1 MTNAQSKVLFSTSK
15 LTEDRSFKK
24 NVKII
29 DASSLDIKKLIA
41 DAENVSHALTL
52 DLEGAFTPLY
62 APRFA
67 DKESED
73 DSEDIPFFYVVG
85 NGSDEIPSNM
95 ILKAPASSCH
105 HFLVLVSK
113 ADAIRAG
120 VAVDG
125 CYPIQVEKLTGTRYA
140 GKKDMIILAPPSIC
154 PIPFGEKPIHVSVN
168 NPIVAHEFAKLGR
181 EFESWYCLIKS
192 AVDNKDVISSVIE
205 KLSEEDKAKHCLNWS
220 EVRLAPNGPFTILS
234 PVNTDQLEEDSSL
247 LQQANKIIDLFKT
260 KAPSSNAGD
269 STDPSSQGAD
279 TNSTSLSSPR
289 AALTAE
295 DFLKLAHAMNSGK
308 SDSESKGQK
317 LTDEIV
323 QAVWRGFSIKV
334 KVCWTT
340 GTIIGDPVEGTLSPG
355 FLNCFEFP
363 KTVRATHLKRF
374 IESGFETP
382 LEDSDEANFNSLI
395 QDRCLDYIDTTIP
408 VLTSCLATS
417 KKCHWSPSPSQL
429 HVLISWRLLLSA
441 TQPERL
447 LSSKPKTCRGAWIG
461 S

>member
-1 MTNAQSKVLFSTSK
+1 
-15 LTEDRSFKK
+15 
-24 NVKII
+24 
-29 DASSLDIKKLIA
+29 
-41 DAENVSHALTL
+41 
-52 DLEGAFTPLY
+52 
-62 APRFA
+62 
-67 DKESED
+67 
-73 DSEDIPFFYVVG
+73 
-85 NGSDEIPSNM
+85 
-95 ILKAPASSCH
+95 
-105 HFLVLVSK
+105 
-113 ADAIRAG
+113 
-120 VAVDG
+120 
-125 CYPIQVEKLTGTRYA
+125 
-140 GKKDMIILAPPSIC
+140 
-154 PIPFGEKPIHVSVN
+154 
-168 NPIVAHEFAKLGR
+168 
-181 EFESWYCLIKS
+181 
-192 AVDNKDVISSVIE
+192 
-205 KLSEEDKAKHCLNWS
+205 
-220 EVRLAPNGPFTILS
+220 
-234 PVNTDQLEEDSSL
+234 VNTDQLEEDSSL

-382 LEDSDEANFNSLI
+382 LEDSEEANFNSLI

>member
-125 CYPIQVEKLTGTRYA
+125 CYPIPVEKLTGTRYA
-140 GKKDMIILAPPSIC
+140 GKKDMIIL
-154 PIPFGEKPIHVSVN
+154 FHLRFV
-168 NPIVAHEFAKLGR
+168 
-181 EFESWYCLIKS
+181 
-192 AVDNKDVISSVIE
+192 
-205 KLSEEDKAKHCLNWS
+205 
-220 EVRLAPNGPFTILS
+220 LS
-234 PVNTDQLEEDSSL
+234 PSERNPSMARLITHLLPMNLPSL
-247 LQQANKIIDLFKT
+247 
-260 KAPSSNAGD
+260 AG
-269 STDPSSQGAD
+269 
-279 TNSTSLSSPR
+279 SLSR
-289 AALTAE
+289 
-295 DFLKLAHAMNSGK
+295 G
-308 SDSESKGQK
+308 
-317 LTDEIV
+317 IV
-323 QAVWRGFSIKV
+323 S
-334 KVCWTT
+334 
-340 GTIIGDPVEGTLSPG
+340 
-355 FLNCFEFP
+355 
-363 KTVRATHLKRF
+363 
-374 IESGFETP
+374 
-382 LEDSDEANFNSLI
+382 
-395 QDRCLDYIDTTIP
+395 
-408 VLTSCLATS
+408 
-417 KKCHWSPSPSQL
+417 
-429 HVLISWRLLLSA
+429 
-441 TQPERL
+441 
-447 LSSKPKTCRGAWIG
+447 
-461 S
+461 